1 MFKFRFPFLTVDF
14 CFSVNPFSLK
24 NRTNNM
30 AEAAILGMI
39 CAHNGSMKF
48 DDLRSIFGLNNED
61 MESVLSRSESFVVA
75 VMNGQK
81 TVIVRTE
88 VRLCRALNCPGCAN
102 LHLCK
107 GHLLGSC
114 RFANARRG
122 CRFSHD
128 LMSDQNKPVLT
139 AHGLNTLDIK
149 HLCIL
154 LLQSDNTL
162 LPAVCHSYNNGA
174 GQYGRCPDAENCKR
188 LHICEKYLRGS
199 CDCTRAHDFYEPH
212 PLQTLQDRGVPSELM
227 PIMKDLYSN
236 IEVLRTRFRNKP
248 SAQNPRRGPSAQNP
262 RRDPSA
268 QNPRRDP
275 SAQNRRP
282 SSGFRGPEAQRPPQ
296 SPIEKTEICMY
307 FIKGFCKHGDSC
319 YKEHSSL
326 PYKWE
331 VKEGSEW
338 KALPDNE
345 VIEKDYCDPKS
356 IYSSGINQIYFDTM
370 TQGPHSVRRL
380 STVSSVVQPTFI
392 LTTEWL
398 WYWEDEHGIWIP
410 YATAEGGH
418 SLSSI
423 SSAELEQKYQADSSA
438 VVEFTAGSQTYTLS
452 FQDMIQENKRYST
465 KKLVRRRPKFVSAAD
480 VRTIKTTKRTFNNLK
495 ALPEHWDK
503 ALTPETGY
511 KSVSLQSTASEYIRV
526 SELFNRTMR
535 GFSILKIDRIQNR
548 ALWEVFQWQ
557 KDCMKKSARGRD
569 VSEKQLF
576 HGTDRK
582 HVDAIGRNNFDW
594 RICGTHGTAYG
605 KGSYFARDAKYSHSY
620 TEDSGTRS
628 MFVCRVLVGDY
639 TKGESG
645 YLRPP
650 SKDGGDTVF
659 YDSCVNDLYDPSIF
673 VVFEKHQIY
682 PEYLIEYTDSSEPM
696 ITRPTVRVRSHVPS
710 YSSTNSSVRFTP
722 SHAASSSLA
731 SSSSSHDYA
740 SSYVHVSPFSSSSS
754 SHASPS
760 SSSYVHVSPFSSP
773 SSSSSSS
780 SRASHVQTS
789 ASASASPKSPKSE
802 CIIC

>member
-1 MFKFRFPFLTVDF
+1 MIGGVRGLNSIVYQYKCQIFLEVENIRKM
-14 CFSVNPFSLK
+14 CLK
-24 NRTNNM
+24 KYLPITNM
-30 AEAAILGMI
+30 AEAAIIKMI

-61 MESVLSRSESFVVA
+61 MDSVLSKSESFVVA
-75 VMNGQK
+75 VINGQK
-81 TVIVRTE
+81 TVVARTE
-88 VRLCRALNCPGCAN
+88 VRLCRAQNCPGCEG

-107 GHLLGSC
+107 WHLFGSC
-114 RFANARRG
+114 RFARGRRG

-128 LMSDQNKPVLT
+128 LLSDQNGPLLS
-139 AHGLNTLDIK
+139 AHGLNTLDVK

-154 LLQSDNTL
+154 LLQSDNSL
-162 LPAVCHSYNNGA
+162 LPAVCHSYNNGV
-174 GQYGRCPDAENCKR
+174 GQYGRCQDAEDCKR

-199 CDCTRAHDFYEPH
+199 CDCARAHDFYEPH
-212 PLQTLQDRGVPSELM
+212 PLQTLQNRGVPSELM

-236 IEVLRTRFRNKP
+236 IEVLRPRFRNNP
-248 SAQNPRRGPSAQNP
+248 SAQNPRRGPNAQNP
-262 RRDPSA
+262 RRGP
-268 QNPRRDP
+268 N
-275 SAQNRRP
+275 AQNRRP
-282 SSGFRGPEAQRPPQ
+282 SSGFRGQETQRSPQ
-296 SPIEKTEICMY
+296 SPTEKTEICMY
-307 FIKGFCKHGDSC
+307 FIKGHCIHGDSC
-319 YKEHSSL
+319 YKEHSSV

-345 VIEKDYCDPKS
+345 VIEKDFCDPKR

-380 STVSSVVQPTFI
+380 STVSSVVQPNFI
-392 LTTEWL
+392 LTTDWL
-398 WYWEDEHGIWIP
+398 WYWEDENGIWIP

-465 KKLVRRRPKFVSAAD
+465 KKVVRRRPKFVSAAD
-480 VRTIKTTKRTFNNLK
+480 ARTIKTTKRSPNNFK

-503 ALTPETGY
+503 ALTPETGF
-511 KSVSLQSTASEYIRV
+511 KRVSLQSTAGEYIKIN
-526 SELFNRTMR
+526 ELFNRTMR

-557 KDCMKKSARGRD
+557 KDCMKKSSRGRD
-569 VSEKQLF
+569 VCEKQLF

-582 HVDAIGRNNFDW
+582 HVDAISLNNFDW

-620 TEDSGTRS
+620 ASDSGTRS

-639 TKGESG
+639 TKGDSE

-659 YDSCVNDLYDPSIF
+659 YDSCVNDVYDPAIF

-682 PEYLIEYTDSSEPM
+682 PEYLIEYRDSSVCEPVV
-696 ITRPTVRVRSHVPS
+696 TRPAVTVYLPS
-710 YSSTNSSVRFTP
+710 NSSVRRTP
-722 SHAASSSLA
+722 SHTPSYTSSTPSFTRASYSNT
-731 SSSSSHDYA
+731 
-740 SSYVHVSPFSSSSS
+740 
-754 SHASPS
+754 
-760 SSSYVHVSPFSSP
+760 
-773 SSSSSSS
+773 
-780 SRASHVQTS
+780 SHVQTS
-789 ASASASPKSPKSE
+789 ASAPPTPPKSPKSD